1 MTLYQLKKGDVAII
15 ESINGQDRFK
25 KRLFEL
31 GFMKDTILTISFVAP
46 FNGPIV
52 VELRG
57 YKLSLRL
64 SDAKK
69 IVVTKAEPNTI

>member
-1 MTLYQLKKGDVAII
+1 MTLSQLKKGEVAII
-15 ESINGQDRFK
+15 NSIAGSGRFR

-31 GFMKDTILTISFVAP
+31 GFMKDTTLSISFIAP

-69 IVVTKAEPNTI
+69 IIVTKSE

>member
-1 MTLYQLKKGDVAII
+1 MTLSQLKKGEVAII
-15 ESINGQDRFK
+15 DSIVGSGRFR

-31 GFMKDTILTISFVAP
+31 GFMKDTTLSISFIAP

-69 IVVTKAEPNTI
+69 IIVTKSE

>member
-1 MTLYQLKKGDVAII
+1 MTLSQLKKGEVAII
-15 ESINGQDRFK
+15 DSIAGSGRFR

-31 GFMKDTILTISFVAP
+31 GFMKDTTLSISFIAP

-69 IVVTKAEPNTI
+69 IIVTKSE